1 MYLWW
6 CGNVIQSFVWRYIYC
21 ALLGSSLGISDSAM
35 CNPGW
40 GNWEIWFHLTGM
52 ICPWAGNLTANFWK
66 MSNPHPMPFL
76 PPPPRRL
83 YIDRCI
89 VLYIKATPVFGVN
102 CTLTWF
108 ILRMILT
115 IALAITRALETSK
128 QVFLTGSCCVLLKLC
143 LLLSPDKDKNCPRV
157 QEAFFSRCMF
167 ILTSDYV

>member
-1 MYLWW
+1 MRQRNSEFCLEIYLLCLSWVQPW
-6 CGNVIQSFVWRYIYC
+6 DIWQRNVQ
-21 ALLGSSLGISDSAM
+21 
-35 CNPGW
+35 PGV
-40 GNWEIWFHLTGM
+40 GKL
-52 ICPWAGNLTANFWK
+52 GNLVAFDWNDLPVGREFDCQFLK
-66 MSNPHPMPFL
+66 NVKSPPHAL
-76 PPPPRRL
+76 PPPPPAPRRL

-89 VLYIKATPVFGVN
+89 VLYKKATPVFGVN

-128 QVFLTGSCCVLLKLC
+128 QVFLTASCCVLLKLC
-143 LLLSPDKDKNCPRV
+143 LLLSPDKDRNCPRV